1 MATKRT
7 VMVPFGGVVV
17 TFTKVDQTVM
27 LPFGGAVVD
36 AKIVAAGGVV
46 HRTAGQGGLAG
57 PGGLAGRHGGL
68 AG

>member
-36 AKIVAAGGVV
+36 AKIVAAGGGFQPAWARQANVIIQQV
-46 HRTAGQGGLAG
+46 KQ
-57 PGGLAGRHGGL
+57 
-68 AG
+68 

>member
-7 VMVPFGGVVV
+7 VMTPFGGVV
-17 TFTKVDQTVM
+17 TFNKAEQTAM
-27 LPFGGAVVD
+27 TPFGGVIN

>member
-1 MATKRT
+1 MATERT
-7 VMVPFGGVVV
+7 IMLPDGTVV
-17 TFTKVDQTVM
+17 TFSVADQTVM
-27 LPFGGAVVD
+27 TPLGGVVN